1 MPLMSTRKEVAA
13 QAGVSTT
20 TVTNVVNGRGNVGEE
35 VRARVL
41 EAIRKLD
48 YRPHPVA
55 RALALRSSK
64 QLAIV
69 CHLLS
74 NPFFGQLF
82 QDLTEQL
89 HAAGFKSI
97 ALNGAL
103 VDLDYILEDLHGQ
116 IDGIFVLDGSLSLG
130 AVKTLLH
137 KGVPVVGQGYES
149 RKEIP
154 SVEPDF
160 GAGMDQAV
168 EHLVN
173 LGHTRIA
180 FVTSQPVDEYNLR
193 YVEYCRA
200 LARRNIP
207 LDAALIVSGTPPHVA
222 TPAAGYRVTV
232 ELLERNVDATAIIA
246 YSDLVAF
253 GAFRAL
259 REAGLRIPNDV
270 SLIGWDNIMI
280 AQYMDPPLTTV
291 HTSTDALAKAFL
303 GSLNRQINGEKPE
316 TPMRVE
322 TKLVVRQSSGIAPRY
337 NPYHL
342 VNHG

>member
-1 MPLMSTRKEVAA
+1 MSTRKDVAA
-13 QAGVSTT
+13 LAGVSTT
-20 TVTNVVNGRGNVGEE
+20 TVTNVVNGKGNVGGK
-35 VRARVL
+35 VRTRVL
-41 EAIRKLD
+41 EAVRKLD

-64 QLAIV
+64 QIAIV
-69 CHLLS
+69 GYLLS

-82 QDLTEQL
+82 QDLTEHL
-89 HAAGFKSI
+89 HTAGFKSI
-97 ALNGAL
+97 ALNGTL
-103 VDLDYILEDLHGQ
+103 TDLDYIMDTLHGQ
-116 IDGIFVLDGSLSLG
+116 IDGIIVLDGSLPI
-130 AVKTLLH
+130 ATVRTLLH
-137 KGVPVVGQGYES
+137 KGIPLVGQGYEA

-160 GAGMDQAV
+160 VSGMEQAV

-200 LARRNIP
+200 LARRKIP
-207 LDAALIVSGTPPHVA
+207 LDPALVVSGPPPHVA

-232 ELLERNVDATAIIA
+232 ELLERNVDVTSIIA

-259 REAGLRIPNDV
+259 REAGLRIPGDI

-291 HTSTDALAKAFL
+291 HLSTDSLAKAL
-303 GSLNRQINGEKPE
+303 LASLNRQIEGKKPE
-316 TPMRVE
+316 MLSRVE
-322 TKLVVRQSSGIAPRY
+322 TKLIVRQSSGISPRF
-337 NPYHL
+337 NPIA
-342 VNHG
+342 